1 MKLKNRSTYDCHAF
15 TYKMCD
21 EVAAIIFEEQSKL
34 LKAGKFRG
42 RQQIIDRIIREWNYS
57 NLARNEGGTDALE
70 TGNI

>member
-1 MKLKNRSTYDCHAF
+1 MKLKKHNRFDCHTF

-21 EVAAIIFEEQSKL
+21 EVAAIIFNEQARL
-34 LKAGKFRG
+34 LKEGKYRG
-42 RQQIIDRIIREWNYS
+42 RQQIIDRIIREWNHS